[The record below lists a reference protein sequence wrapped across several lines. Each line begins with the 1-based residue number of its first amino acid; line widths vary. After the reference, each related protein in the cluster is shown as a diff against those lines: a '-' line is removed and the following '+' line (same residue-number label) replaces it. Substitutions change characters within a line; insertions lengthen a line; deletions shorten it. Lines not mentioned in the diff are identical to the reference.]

1 MQQTRVRRPDDPS
14 LMPNKGASFQERITI
29 MSNAITVFATTISGN
44 DADLTVNFNT
54 QFITVEQFITELDAQ
69 HNIDISVFDIED
81 ISGDDMGG
89 ISEAMM
95 NRLRLQDGDTVTLS
109 DAVELPE
116 SAASQAQAPAQVSE
130 VAYATVTY
138 GAGIT
143 NLNIAIVDG
152 VTTVEE
158 IATSSLTLA
167 RMGKTRAEILRCKFT
182 IDGREVT
189 TDAKLHANETLR
201 IENRVAGDKGAVR
214 ILTIAFDD
222 GDDIRIRIEN
232 EQLETLADV
241 FADEDMQTKLSGLY
255 HADSDDEY
263 PFALACDDIVEIE
276 GITNASMI
284 RRLYASLPIEDGF
297 RIVFDSHVKYKAPV
311 VEFSSDVAQPV
322 AETWSCT
329 ICLGSGINPFV
340 RTFNAGSTIAEVLL
354 DGAVLARLNQTE
366 ANVRNS
372 RVTMNGTEINNLNT
386 LLDNNACVRV
396 EARVAGDK
404 GQN

>member
-1 MQQTRVRRPDDPS
+1 
-14 LMPNKGASFQERITI
+14 
-29 MSNAITVFATTISGN
+29 MSNAITVFATTINGN

-69 HNIDISVFDIED
+69 HNIDISVFDIEE
-81 ISGDDMGG
+81 ISGDDMTG

-95 NRLRLQDGDTVTLS
+95 NRLRLQDGDTVMLS

-116 SAASQAQAPAQVSE
+116 TAASQAQSPAQVSE

-167 RMGKTRAEILRCKFT
+167 RMGKTRTEILRCKFT

-222 GDDIRIRIEN
+222 GDDIRLLIVN

-241 FADEDMQTKLSGLY
+241 FADADMQTKLSGLY
-255 HADSDDEY
+255 HADSDADY
-263 PFALACDDIVEIE
+263 PFELACDDIVEIE

-297 RIVFDSHVKYKAPV
+297 RIVFDSNVKYEAPV
-311 VEFSSDVAQPV
+311 VEFASDVAQPV

-354 DGAVLARLNQTE
+354 DSAVLARLNQTE

-404 GQN
+404 GQD